1 MSALWVLDVG
11 MSTPLGLDAR
21 QSSLLLRAGKGQPRQ
36 SPFIGADGN
45 TIGTIRCQRLE
56 DTSLGYDRFVALGR
70 PALREALALDERSR
84 TDPTV
89 LLLALPE
96 PYEGDD
102 PRLGGELLHDLA
114 TNAQL
119 TLDPRS
125 TVVRIGSAGFAAL
138 LARAATFGNDVRVV
152 VGAID
157 SYHDHARIRHLDRGF
172 RVHSARAGNGFI
184 PSEGAAFAHVSTSKR
199 KGVEPLGGVQWVA
212 CAEEPDEQPFM
223 ARALTK
229 LLRDERLPTPVPWLI
244 SDENGENHRIR
255 EWTFAIARNHAR
267 FEAGR
272 TLHFRPHGEIG
283 DLGAASGAIY
293 LAYACMGFQLGYAPA
308 RSALI
313 VTSSEG
319 AERGLFVVEAAS

>member
-1 MSALWVLDVG
+1 MLWVFDVG

-21 QSSLLLRAGKGQPRQ
+21 QSALLLRAGKGQPRQ
-36 SPFIGADGN
+36 SPFVGADGN

-56 DTSLGYDRFVALGR
+56 DTVFGYDRFLSLGR
-70 PALREALALDERSR
+70 PALREVLAQDERPR
-84 TDPTV
+84 DEPTV

-96 PYEGDD
+96 PYDGED
-102 PRLGGELLHDLA
+102 PRLGAELLHALA
-114 TNAQL
+114 LSAGLQ
-119 TLDPRS
+119 LDPRS
-125 TVVRIGSAGFAAL
+125 SVVRVGSAGFAAL
-138 LARAATFGNDVRVV
+138 LARAGSFAGELRVI

-157 SYHDHARIRHLDRGF
+157 SYHDHARIQHLDRGF

-184 PSEGAAFAHVSTSKR
+184 PSEGAAFARVSSSRR
-199 KGVEPLGGVQWVA
+199 KGVEPFAAVPWVA

-255 EWTFAIARNHAR
+255 EWTFAVARNHAR

-283 DLGAASGAIY
+283 DLGAASGAVF
-293 LAYACMGFQLGYAPA
+293 LGYACMGFQLGYAPA
-308 RSALI
+308 KSALI
-313 VTSSEG
+313 ATSSEG
-319 AERGLFVVEAAS
+319 AERGVFVVEGLS